1 MSGEGLSW
9 DARGAQRAAAH
20 PTRTHPTL
28 LTHPAH
34 PTRTHPVFDRHGA
47 ALLEPERAEWRGP
60 LSLRSPLAT
69 PISSTSTMSPPNPKD
84 KKKPKRKHH
93 NSPKST
99 HQAKD
104 KRRPP
109 HVHAQCSASKK
120 KKAKASSSVL
130 ASFRQKLQGS
140 KFRWL
145 NEQLYTQ
152 TSDSS
157 CALIEQNPQY
167 FEQYHAGYREVGIG
181 REERSAK
188 REERAG

>member
-1 MSGEGLSW
+1 MRGERSEPPLTPPALIPPCS
-9 DARGAQRAAAH
+9 
-20 PTRTHPTL
+20 PTRTHPPCSP
-28 LTHPAH
+28 HPH
-34 PTRTHPVFDRHGA
+34 SPCVRPHGA

-93 NSPKST
+93 KSPKST
-99 HQAKD
+99 HQVKD

-120 KKAKASSSVL
+120 KKKASSSSSVL

-181 REERSAK
+181 RASLHVLFTPA
-188 REERAG
+188 A

>member
-1 MSGEGLSW
+1 
-9 DARGAQRAAAH
+9 
-20 PTRTHPTL
+20 
-28 LTHPAH
+28 
-34 PTRTHPVFDRHGA
+34 
-47 ALLEPERAEWRGP
+47 
-60 LSLRSPLAT
+60 
-69 PISSTSTMSPPNPKD
+69 MSPPNPKD

-120 KKAKASSSVL
+120 KKAKASSSSSVL

-167 FEQYHAGYREVGIG
+167 FEQYHAGYREVGTG
-181 REERSAK
+181 RVA
-188 REERAG
+188 RAG

>member
-1 MSGEGLSW
+1 
-9 DARGAQRAAAH
+9 
-20 PTRTHPTL
+20 
-28 LTHPAH
+28 
-34 PTRTHPVFDRHGA
+34 
-47 ALLEPERAEWRGP
+47 
-60 LSLRSPLAT
+60 
-69 PISSTSTMSPPNPKD
+69 MSPPKD

-109 HVHAQCSASKK
+109 HVHAQCSASKKK

-181 REERSAK
+181 RVA
-188 REERAG
+188 RAG